1 MWLSRKGVEEE
12 KQMFEVEIHG
22 RMIEMNR
29 VIERVLKGQN
39 DPTKIAKDL
48 GLKRSEVLDYID
60 EWKQIAANDDNI
72 KARAREA
79 LVAMDEHY
87 SLIINRLWE
96 TVEQADLAND
106 TKSKTTT
113 LKAIADIEAKRQESL
128 QKAGLYDDAELG
140 DELALMEERAE
151 AIKKLL
157 TNIASKYPDTKME
170 IMMGLK
176 DIFGQAGPIPGEV
189 VVAPGN

>member
-1 MWLSRKGVEEE
+1 
-12 KQMFEVEIHG
+12 MFEIEVHD
-22 RMIEMNR
+22 RMIEMNK
-29 VIERVLKGQN
+29 VVERILKGQN

-48 GLKRSEVLDYID
+48 GLKRAQVLDYID

-87 SLIINRLWE
+87 SLIISRLWE

-113 LKAIADIEAKRQESL
+113 LKAIADIEAKRQEAL

-151 AIKKLL
+151 KIKKLL
-157 TNIASKYPDTKME
+157 TTIASKYPDTKME
-170 IMMGLK
+170 IMVGLK

-189 VVAPGN
+189 VVSPGG